1 MTQPNIKRTDIS
13 SKILRK
19 IVRESK
25 HFDTILSSYFTLN
38 DKNIQLPK
46 NKKKKNKR
54 KNAYTVFSSK
64 FRSQVKKDNPNKTF
78 GEISKIIGKQWNDLS
93 KEEKN
98 KYREEALI
106 LNKEIRDINDNIC
119 GAVIPAIRSL
129 SLFLAA
135 LLLVPLLLLLLLILL
150 PLPNRLPIF

>member
-1 MTQPNIKRTDIS
+1 MTQTNIKRTDIS

-25 HFDTILSSYFTLN
+25 QFDTILSSYFTLN
-38 DKNIQLPK
+38 NKNIQLPK

-78 GEISKIIGKQWNDLS
+78 GEISKIIGNFP
-93 KEEKN
+93 
-98 KYREEALI
+98 
-106 LNKEIRDINDNIC
+106 DN
-119 GAVIPAIRSL
+119 
-129 SLFLAA
+129 
-135 LLLVPLLLLLLLILL
+135 
-150 PLPNRLPIF
+150 